1 MNQTAINNLLR
12 VLEARE
18 ADGSASVTCQNKS
31 KAIKALI
38 KAIKAKEAGETPN
51 PQQAHCSYLQALRMS
66 NPDGTKIITDT
77 DREAIITEHLAVL
90 SGTWDDASSQIG
102 AITEALELSDSTTYF
117 PIANPASTA
126 VIVKTVSG
134 TKREDLKT
142 LLSTLIETL

>member
-1 MNQTAINNLLR
+1 MNTPINNLLR

-18 ADGSASVTCQNKS
+18 ADGSASVTGQNKS

-38 KAIKAKEAGETPN
+38 KAIKAKEEGGLPN
-51 PQQAHCSYLQALRMS
+51 HQQAHYSYLQALRMS
-66 NPDGTKIITDT
+66 NPDGSKIITDA

-90 SGTWDDASSQIG
+90 SCTWADANSQIG
-102 AITEALELSDSTTYF
+102 AITEALELSDSTTYA
-117 PIANPASTA
+117 PVAYPASTA

-142 LLSTLIETL
+142 LLSTLIETI

>member
-18 ADGSASVTCQNKS
+18 ADCSASVTGQNKS

-38 KAIKAKEAGETPN
+38 KAIKAKEEGEAPN
-51 PQQAHCSYLQALRMS
+51 PQQAHYSYLQALRMA
-66 NPDGTKIITDT
+66 NPDGTKIITDA
-77 DREAIITEHLAVL
+77 DRESIITEHLAVL

-102 AITEALELSDSTTYF
+102 AITEALELSDSTTYA

-134 TKREDLKT
+134 TQREDLKT
-142 LLSTLIETL
+142 LLSELIETL